1 MFDDI
6 LRKLDAITGAQNA
19 PKTRTKPATRRNG
32 ARGTID
38 HVITKNTPRHNVYVA
53 CPVCIPAPQ
62 FLNITGSNGSWD
74 VPWLSRVGV
83 KVLNVDWGGIGMYGQ
98 FHPSHAVTDM
108 WNPDI
113 PAHKRPLMLEQ
124 WVRIE
129 VRADNG
135 VPKWAEFLTV
145 EYARKYKKRLRY
157 ITPKGGM
164 LDRRNLR
171 YAENANGIPVP
182 VCHMQPGC
190 SPPDDAESGCAT
202 SE

>member
-6 LRKLDAITGAQNA
+6 LRKLDALTGGAQNA
-19 PKTRTKPATRRNG
+19 PKPHRKPATRRNG
-32 ARGTID
+32 VSGTVD
-38 HVITKNTPRHNVYVA
+38 HAVTKNTPRYNVYVA

-62 FLNITGSNGSWD
+62 WLGITGSDGSWD

-83 KVLNVDWGGIGMYGQ
+83 KVLDVEWGGIGAYGV
-98 FHPSHAVTDM
+98 FHPSWVLMDM

-113 PAHKRPLMLEQ
+113 PAHKRPLMVEQ

-145 EYARKYKKRLRY
+145 EYAQKHRRLRY
-157 ITPKGGM
+157 IKPRNGM
-164 LDRRNLR
+164 LDKRNLR
-171 YAENANGIPVP
+171 YARNAQGIPEPVP
-182 VCHMQPGC
+182 IVQVGC
-190 SPPDDAESGCAT
+190 KIPTEAPLR
-202 SE
+202 